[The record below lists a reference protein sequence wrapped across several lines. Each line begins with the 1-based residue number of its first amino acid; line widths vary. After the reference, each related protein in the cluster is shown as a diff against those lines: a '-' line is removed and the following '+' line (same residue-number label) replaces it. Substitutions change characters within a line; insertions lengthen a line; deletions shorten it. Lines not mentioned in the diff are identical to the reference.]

1 MKYFLSEKQ
10 FKVIEESWK
19 KKEEDP
25 IATHIRKCLKDVY
38 KPLGFWGSIQNP
50 DNNCETGEGVIR
62 AYPHLAGEDE
72 WSILN
77 RFDTNTKVRDRI
89 KQIFLEKN
97 PGQELTSSSLID
109 FIENNKKELF
119 NGDYTDELVALNKST
134 IESGN
139 RNEKFAIDVLK
150 KYFGDTGIIKR
161 FCSGDVRDTLKGMDL
176 SVEVGSGS
184 FHVQV
189 KPFEEV
195 KSYVDEENADTYFQ
209 LKTYYN
215 PSKYSEKNVD
225 IIFFVNFDSQKYIL
239 FANNKKYIVA
249 KSTNSVAFYEPYLL
263 TNIEFNTQYKKRKQ
277 SKNKQTKKDYVKD
290 LFKVNI
296 RKLKDLEF
304 KKEAL
309 EKLIQKEKK
318 KLESIGQGKLDL

>member
-10 FKVIEESWK
+10 LKVIEESWK

-77 RFDTNTKVRDRI
+77 RFDTNTKVRDKI

-290 LFKVNI
+290 LFKVNM

>member
-10 FKVIEESWK
+10 LKVIEESWK

-119 NGDYTDELVALNKST
+119 NGDYTDELVELNKST

-290 LFKVNI
+290 LFKVNM

>member
-10 FKVIEESWK
+10 LKVIEESWK

-290 LFKVNI
+290 LFKVNM

>member
-10 FKVIEESWK
+10 LKVIEESWK

>member
-119 NGDYTDELVALNKST
+119 NGDYTDELVELNRVT

-139 RNEKFAIDVLK
+139 RNEIFAIDVLK
-150 KYFGDTGIIKR
+150 KYFGDRAIVKR
-161 FCSGDVRDTLKGMDL
+161 FCSGDLRDTLKGMDL
-176 SVEVGSGS
+176 SVEVGGNI
-184 FHVQV
+184 FHIQV
-189 KPFEEV
+189 KPFEEI
-195 KSYVDEENADTYFQ
+195 KSYIDEENAETYFQ

-225 IIFFVNFDSQKYIL
+225 IIFFINFNTQKYIL
-239 FANNKKYIVA
+239 FANNKSYIVA
-249 KSTNSVAFYEPYLL
+249 KSTTSVAFYEPYLL